1 MLSLPRI
8 KHDRVDDPCD
18 ASLLAHN
25 ARNLERSTST
35 CHTARMKQ
43 RTDGR
48 VVRVLT
54 KHHAAEERRWNSGI
68 WLP

>member
-18 ASLLAHN
+18 AFASPQRAQLGTINQHMPL
-25 ARNLERSTST
+25 
-35 CHTARMKQ
+35 RMKQ

-54 KHHAAEERRWNSGI
+54 KRHAAEERRWNSGI